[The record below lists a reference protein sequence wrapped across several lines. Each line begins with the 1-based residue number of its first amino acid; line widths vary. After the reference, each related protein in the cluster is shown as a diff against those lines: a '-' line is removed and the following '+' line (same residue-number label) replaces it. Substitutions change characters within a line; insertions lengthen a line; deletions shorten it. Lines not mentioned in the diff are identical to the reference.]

1 MVTLSE
7 RLSAIA
13 ALIKKGDRVADIGT
27 DHAYLPIYLRQHGI
41 SPYVLACDIGAL
53 PLESAKK
60 NVTQSGMDGIDFRLC
75 DGLQGIS
82 FDEVDTI
89 VIAGMGGECISG
101 ILERCAWAKD
111 SGKHFILQPM
121 NSPEE
126 LRRFLNGD
134 YTLLSERAVKDA
146 GRIYTVMEVVA
157 EKSEKRDES
166 TFIYTGLL
174 NPALP
179 LDREFLQKQYK
190 RLRDCADSLK
200 DVKNEEKRFASL
212 CEAVVILKNITE
224 V

>member
-1 MVTLSE
+1 MTNLSE

-13 ALIKKGDRVADIGT
+13 ALIKKGSRVADIGT

-41 SPYVLACDIGAL
+41 SPYVLACDIGVL
-53 PLESAKK
+53 PLESAKN
-60 NVTQSGMDGIDFRLC
+60 NVIKSGTDGIDFRLC
-75 DGLQGIS
+75 DGLDGIS

-111 SGKHFILQPM
+111 SGMHFILQPM

-157 EKSEKRDES
+157 EKSEKKDENS
-166 TFIYTGLL
+166 FIYTGLL
-174 NPALP
+174 NPVLP

-190 RLRDCADSLK
+190 RLRDCADGLK
-200 DVKNEEKRFASL
+200 GVKNEEERFVSL
-212 CEAVVILKNITE
+212 CKAVDVLKNITE